1 MALTPPPAAPQRGDR
16 ATFAQ
21 RVDAFI
27 TWLINFVT
35 ELVTLVAN
43 LNSIAAGG
51 AYALPYVW
59 GSTGASGSVGGVN
72 GGRIG
77 TDSSAAG
84 QNVAVTLYVDN
95 KDAKGSAVGSMLDS
109 FAASSSTV
117 KGIVRIVKVNDA
129 SVFLTMNVTAVA
141 ASGNYRYLTVAN
153 TGASSASPFANGEAV
168 VLHFQR
174 TGDKGDTGLM
184 GIYPAAKFSDRK
196 TASTSAGDS
205 IAGTQTR
212 TLNTAEYNTIAGAS
226 MSGNQITLP
235 AGTYEVSGRVPG
247 YAVNGHKAFFYN
259 VSDGAPAIVG
269 SSASSPN
276 PSGTQTD
283 SVFDGRITITATK
296 VFSIRHYTETAAL
309 GSALGRAANGSGQ
322 HEVFAE
328 ITLTKIA

>member
-1 MALTPPPAAPQRGDR
+1 MT
-16 ATFAQ
+16 T
-21 RVDAFI
+21 I
-27 TWLINFVT
+27 T
-35 ELVTLVAN
+35 ELTDLNRMPNASQDQAVFDAN
-43 LNSIAAGG
+43 WAYVLERLPERARQENLLLASLNSIAAGR
-51 AYALPYVW
+51 AYAMPYSFNSNTADADPGW
-59 GSTGASGSVGGVN
+59 GVLRLSSATQNASTALRIDTNDSVGIDWSALFNSIGSGS
-72 GGRIG
+72 
-77 TDSSAAG
+77 SS
-84 QNVAVTLYVDN
+84 V
-95 KDAKGSAVGSMLDS
+95 KGS
-109 FAASSSTV
+109 
-117 KGIVRIVKVNDA
+117 VRIVKMTEP
-129 SVFLTMNVTAVA
+129 SKFLVFDITAVNA
-141 ASGNYRYLTVAN
+141 LTGYFNLTLVHRVGTA
-153 TGASSASPFANGEAV
+153 ASPFAGGDALMLFFDRN
-168 VLHFQR
+168 
-174 TGDKGDTGLM
+174 GDKGDTGVM

-196 TASTSAGDS
+196 TAGTSAGDS

>member
-1 MALTPPPAAPQRGDR
+1 MAIAPIPPFPALSDR
-16 ATFAQ
+16 ANGTYNGK
-21 RVDAFI
+21 AFDWASHMAN
-27 TWLINFVT
+27 TFVT
-35 ELVTLVAN
+35 EVNALAAN
-43 LNSIAAGG
+43 LNSIEAGG
-51 AYALPYVW
+51 AYAIPYRYSSNIDVIAHGGYFTFPNP
-59 GSTGASGSVGGVN
+59 GST
-72 GGRIG
+72 
-77 TDSSAAG
+77 T
-84 QNVAVTLYVDN
+84 TLYFDTT
-95 KDAKGSAVGSMLDS
+95 SAGGAAVAGMITSSL
-109 FAASSSTV
+109 ASSSVV
-117 KGIVRIVKVNDA
+117 KAQVRVVAAADPSRFFVREITSFAQGDGYI
-129 SVFLTMNVTAVA
+129 TAVSNGV
-141 ASGNYRYLTVAN
+141 SG
-153 TGASSASPFANGEAV
+153 SATSIAEGEMV
-168 VLHFQR
+168 VVHLQR

>member
-1 MALTPPPAAPQRGDR
+1 MAIAPIPPFPALSDR
-16 ATFAQ
+16 ANGTYNGKAFDWASHMANTFVPEAN
-21 RVDAFI
+21 A
-27 TWLINFVT
+27 LA
-35 ELVTLVAN
+35 AN

-51 AYALPYVW
+51 AYAIPYTF
-59 GSTGASGSVGGVN
+59 TGAVTNGAVNTSPNVNQNATSVLTVWNIIDSGKSVFP
-72 GGRIG
+72 ILAQF
-77 TDSSAAG
+77 D
-84 QNVAVTLYVDN
+84 
-95 KDAKGSAVGSMLDS
+95 
-109 FAASSSTV
+109 ASSSV
-117 KGIVRIVKVNDA
+117 IKGQIRLQKTGDPSKWLVFNVTGRTPSGDGQYQVFSGAVVDA
-129 SVFLTMNVTAVA
+129 SDANPFSGGDAVM
-141 ASGNYRYLTVAN
+141 L
-153 TGASSASPFANGEAV
+153 F
-168 VLHFQR
+168 FQR